1 IRRYTSARYRHLY
14 QYSSYFVFFFF
25 FFLLIRR
32 PPRSTLFPY
41 TTLFRS
47 PAAASAAASAAGSS
61 FCPAGLHAARLA
73 LLLAEMRRPRGV
85 AQAFA
90 LVALGQLQQRLET
103 RGPLV
108 DVRRGVAALAQARR
122 HRVDVQIAR
131 LHVGN
136 LLP

>member
-73 LLLAEMRRPRGV
+73 LLLAEMRRPRGRSEEHTSELQSQSNLVCRLLLEKKKKKIKSVREIVEIV
-85 AQAFA
+85 ASA
-90 LVALGQLQQRLET
+90 LT
-103 RGPLV
+103 KYT
-108 DVRRGVAALAQARR
+108 
-122 HRVDVQIAR
+122 
-131 LHVGN
+131 
-136 LLP
+136 